1 LSFWGEALA
10 SYVHVWNCLP
20 TASIAEATTP
30 YALWHGKKPDVLHFR
45 VWGCTAYVHVQ
56 KDQRKGLGAH
66 MQKCVFI
73 GYPVGYKG
81 WKFWDTSSKRC
92 LISERADFDER
103 YFPMR
108 KDTPPLQPSLVD
120 VGPSISEFVPAQEGR
135 LFDDSGSEPDTTPP
149 VVIPPIVPAPI
160 PVAPVA
166 PATPPSLPSTPSRWS
181 RSPTPSPSPSPAPGP
196 SLRRSSRERR
206 APGEWWKVQHREP
219 TPIIESSG
227 EEEDEEEDPADEDQ
241 PEDIPGVFYADL
253 EAPEFAFS
261 ASLGPEPTSYRQ
273 ALMRS
278 DAESWTKAAQEEIDA
293 HTHNGTWE
301 LADLPAGRKAIG
313 SRWVF
318 KIKRNA
324 DGSIECYKARLVA
337 KGFSQRPG
345 FDFNETFAPTARFVG
360 IQANLI
366 LQHFMVYPL

>member
-1 LSFWGEALA
+1 MHLRAVIPLKAKSDTFEAFKAFKVYAENHHNVKIKALCDDKSGEYMSNAFLQFTTDAGIERQHTVRNRPQQNGVAESANRTIAEGLTAMLSESGLPLSFWGEALA

-149 VVIPPIVPAPI
+149 VVIPPIVPDPI

-219 TPIIESSG
+219 TPIIESS
-227 EEEDEEEDPADEDQ
+227 E
-241 PEDIPGVFYADL
+241 
-253 EAPEFAFS
+253 
-261 ASLGPEPTSYRQ
+261 
-273 ALMRS
+273 
-278 DAESWTKAAQEEIDA
+278 
-293 HTHNGTWE
+293 
-301 LADLPAGRKAIG
+301 
-313 SRWVF
+313 
-318 KIKRNA
+318 
-324 DGSIECYKARLVA
+324 
-337 KGFSQRPG
+337 
-345 FDFNETFAPTARFVG
+345 
-360 IQANLI
+360 
-366 LQHFMVYPL
+366 